1 MNTQIINYKEFDWT
15 AEIKKTVLQSLISS
29 FGLDALMSEDKR
41 GGHVDTIH
49 NVRNGVWATDA
60 EKQRYENRGEYNS
73 TEYHSHSN
81 YIETNKKYSKMKK
94 NGELVDGYTGKT
106 FKANDSTD
114 LDHVV
119 SAKEVH
125 NDAGRVLAGIDGA
138 DLANMEEN
146 LTPTSS
152 SVNRSKQAD
161 TMSDFVDKF
170 DPKIENMQSRVS
182 KLEQQL
188 SDVKRNNPSDVNK
201 INELEKK
208 IKNGKK
214 YIEDHQNVD
223 KNRALEKDKKARK
236 AMDDQVNKTYYTSFK
251 FMKNTALA
259 AHNQGL
265 LMAKRQMMGLIL
277 AEIWFELQESVP
289 KLYEKHKDDFTFE
302 NFWKDAKETLK
313 NVLSRIRARLKDII
327 NEFGNGYISGILSSI
342 NTTLLNI
349 FTTTSKIASKLL
361 RELWSSLV
369 KAVKLLFSNQDNL
382 PLGDLCREVFKI
394 LATGI
399 SVSLGA
405 MLQQHLSL
413 ILKIPFGSEI
423 AGFISAVVSG
433 IMTLGAIYCLER
445 SHVMQKVWSFI
456 NDLENKFKTQYQLDK
471 EYYQKVNLEL
481 DRYLLELSKLEFNMN
496 PQELS
501 LFADELG
508 MATNEKEISI
518 LLDAEIAKR
527 GIELPFESGNMK
539 AWLLK
544 KCQKN

>member
-161 TMSDFVDKF
+161 TMSDFVDKI
-170 DPKIENMQSRVS
+170 DPKIANRQLELS

-208 IKNGKK
+208 IQNGKK
-214 YIEDHQNVD
+214 YVEDHQNVD

-236 AMDDQVNKTYYTSFK
+236 AIDDQVNKTYYTSFK

-349 FTTTSKIASKLL
+349 FTTTSKIVSKLL

-369 KAVKLLFSNQDNL
+369 KAVKLLFSNKDNL

-433 IMTLGAIYCLER
+433 IMTLGAD
-445 SHVMQKVWSFI
+445 S
-456 NDLENKFKTQYQLDK
+456 
-471 EYYQKVNLEL
+471 
-481 DRYLLELSKLEFNMN
+481 
-496 PQELS
+496 
-501 LFADELG
+501 
-508 MATNEKEISI
+508 
-518 LLDAEIAKR
+518 
-527 GIELPFESGNMK
+527 
-539 AWLLK
+539 
-544 KCQKN
+544 

>member
-1 MNTQIINYKEFDWT
+1 MNTPIINYKEFDWT

-29 FGLDALMSEDKR
+29 FGLDALMSADKL

-81 YIETNKKYSKMKK
+81 YIETNRRYSKMKK

-125 NDAGRVLAGIDGA
+125 NDAGRILAGINGA
-138 DLANMEEN
+138 DLANMDEN

-152 SVNRSKQAD
+152 SVNRAKGSDPVPDFLDKIDPRTVNKQ
-161 TMSDFVDKF
+161 S
-170 DPKIENMQSRVS
+170 EVS
-182 KLEQQL
+182 KYEQQL

-265 LMAKRQMMGLIL
+265 LMAKRQMLGLIL
-277 AEIWFELQESVP
+277 AEIWFEIQESVP
-289 KLYEKHKDDFTFE
+289 KLYEKHKSDFTFE
-302 NFWKDAKETLK
+302 NFWKDVKETLK
-313 NVLSRIRARLKDII
+313 NVLIRIKGRLKDII
-327 NEFGNGYISGILSSI
+327 SEFGSGYISGVLSSI
-342 NTTLLNI
+342 NTTWLNI
-349 FTTTSKIASKLL
+349 FTTTSKIVSKLL

-369 KAVKLLFSNQDNL
+369 KAVKLLFSNKDNL

-413 ILKIPFGSEI
+413 ILKMPFGSEI

-445 SHVMQKVWSFI
+445 SRVMQKVWGFI
-456 NDLENKFKTQYQLDK
+456 NDLENKLKTQYQLDK

-481 DRYLLELSKLEFNMN
+481 DRYLLELSKIEFNMN